1 MPKKKTIEEQVQKI
15 LEMRRNLVPRKDIA
29 QAMGMPLSRIKDILL
44 RHGLTIGNEAAQQNA
59 YKSKL
64 AKNPNAMQEMRT
76 KIDVEY
82 RSQKIRETYNGN
94 EELARVKGEQSA
106 KWWASLSDKDKE
118 EHLVKRYAA
127 FIGSE
132 KVVKYFNRSGIDGL
146 DPATSFSLRVE
157 ERGGKVLG
165 TYTGS
170 KDKVSVQCQEGHVFD
185 CLPNALQQ
193 NGGWCPICVGH
204 ISNGQLQLYEF
215 VKSVVFCDV
224 ELNNRT
230 VIAPKELDIY
240 IPSMS
245 LAIEYNGLFWHS
257 SAMENYD
264 RAGSFKKWSKCK
276 NKGIQL
282 ISIFEDEWMDTN
294 KRELL
299 KDMIRVKLGVLSAC
313 KLSARSLT
321 VVDVERQE
329 ADSFFEANHIS
340 GTVNHK
346 YAIGLK
352 MGGTLVCCASFRENF
367 VEEFEL
373 ARFATLKG
381 HIVRGGLSRILSHC
395 KEDRIVSFS
404 DNRFSM
410 GNVYR
415 AAGFTDIT
423 DKGATN
429 SYYYTDCRKRFWR
442 FKCRRVNDPEVL
454 EKYPTEE
461 TQALGGILSQKLLG
475 VSRPMYRVDDSG
487 HQKWILVKK

>member
-1 MPKKKTIEEQVQKI
+1 VPKKTTQEQIQKI

-29 QAMGMPLSRIKDILL
+29 EAMGMPLSRIKDILVKN
-44 RHGLTIGNEAAQQNA
+44 GVTIGSEAAQQNA

-82 RSQKIRETYNGN
+82 RNQKIRETYNGN
-94 EELARVKGEQSA
+94 EELAKVKGQQSSN
-106 KWWASLSDKDKE
+106 WWASLSEQGRE
-118 EHLVKRYAA
+118 EYLAKRHVG
-127 FIGSE
+127 FVGSE
-132 KVVKYFNRSGIDGL
+132 KVTKYLNRSGVDGL

-157 ERGGKVLG
+157 ERGGRVLG

-170 KDKVSVQCQEGHVFD
+170 KDKVSVECGEGHVFD

-193 NGGWCPICVGH
+193 NHTWCPVCIGR
-204 ISNGQLQLYEF
+204 ISNGQLQVYEF
-215 VKSVVFCDV
+215 VKSIVSCDV
-224 ELNNRT
+224 EMGNRSI
-230 VIAPKELDIY
+230 IAPKELDIY
-240 IPSMS
+240 IPSKS

-276 NKGIQL
+276 EKGIQL
-282 ISIFEDEWMDTN
+282 ISIFEDEWMDSK

-299 KDMIRVKLGVLSAC
+299 KDAIKVKLGVLDAS
-313 KLSARSLT
+313 KLNARSLT
-321 VVDVERQE
+321 LVDVERQE

-352 MGGTLVCCASFRENF
+352 MGDVLVCCASFRENF

-373 ARFATLKG
+373 ARFATLRG
-381 HIVRGGLSRILSHC
+381 HLVRGGLSRILKHC
-395 KEDRIVSFS
+395 KEYTIVSFS

-415 AAGFTDIT
+415 AAGFTNIT
-423 DKGATN
+423 EKGATN
-429 SYYYTDCRKRFWR
+429 SYYYTDSRKRYWR
-442 FKCRRVNDPEVL
+442 FKCRKINDPEVV

-461 TQALGGILSQKLLG
+461 AQALGGILSQRLLG
-475 VSRPMYRVDDSG
+475 VSKPMYRVDDAG
-487 HQKWILVKK
+487 HQKWVLCKN